1 MQLSSPVILDA
12 VRTAVGRQNGMF
24 KDVRPDDLSAVTL
37 NALVQ
42 RTGID
47 PAEVEDVI
55 LGCVTQKGE
64 QGGNI
69 ARLVPLIAGFPVST
83 AGASVN
89 RMCASSLQAVVTA
102 AQQVATGMVDLAIG
116 GGVENMTREAM
127 GTDVGAINTRLTSRY
142 EIVWQGE
149 SAERIAEKWNLSRE
163 ELDRFSLS
171 SHQKAAAAQDACH
184 FSKEI
189 VPVEREGQ
197 VWDKDEGIRR
207 DTSFDKLASLKP
219 AFRPQGRVTAGNASQ
234 ISDGAAA
241 VLLATE
247 AKARALGIKPR
258 ARFRSWAVVGVDPTL
273 MLTGPIPATQKA
285 LDKAGL
291 ALADIDLIE
300 INEAFASVVLAWGK
314 ELKPDWDKVNVN
326 GGAIALGHPLG
337 ATGARLSATL
347 LHELERRDKTLG
359 LITICIGFG
368 QAMAVIVERV

>member
-1 MQLSSPVILDA
+1 
-12 VRTAVGRQNGMF
+12 
-24 KDVRPDDLSAVTL
+24 
-37 NALVQ
+37 
-42 RTGID
+42 
-47 PAEVEDVI
+47 
-55 LGCVTQKGE
+55 
-64 QGGNI
+64 
-69 ARLVPLIAGFPVST
+69 
-83 AGASVN
+83 
-89 RMCASSLQAVVTA
+89 VVTA

-127 GTDVGAINTRLTSRY
+127 GTDMGAINTRLTSQY

-149 SAERIAEKWNLSRE
+149 SAERIAEKWDISRE

-171 SHQKAAAAQDACH
+171 SHHKAAAAQDACH
-184 FSKEI
+184 FSKET
-189 VPVEREGQ
+189 VPVERDGQ

-207 DTSFDKLASLKP
+207 DTSLEKLASLKP
-219 AFRPQGRVTAGNASQ
+219 AFRPDGRVTAGNASQ

-241 VLLATE
+241 VLVASE
-247 AKARALGIKPR
+247 AKARALGLKPR
-258 ARFRSWAVVGVDPTL
+258 AQFRSWAVVGVDPTL
-273 MLTGPIPATQKA
+273 MLTGPIPATKKA

-291 ALADIDLIE
+291 TLADIDLIE

-337 ATGARLSATL
+337 ATGARLTTTL